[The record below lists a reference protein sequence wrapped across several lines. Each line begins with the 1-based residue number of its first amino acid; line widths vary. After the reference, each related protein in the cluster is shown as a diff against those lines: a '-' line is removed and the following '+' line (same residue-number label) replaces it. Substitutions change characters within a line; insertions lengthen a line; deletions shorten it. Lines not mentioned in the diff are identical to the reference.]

1 MADNF
6 AQTVK
11 QQTDIVRVVGEY
23 IKLRKSGAN
32 WSALCPF
39 HKEKSGSFYLY
50 PGTSSYY
57 CFGCHEHGDVF
68 TFVMKMDAVSFPEAV
83 RAVATKM
90 GIPLPQREFNS
101 PEEAKAAGMRKQL
114 IDAHEAATQYFQQNL
129 RSPEAARA
137 REYLSTRGVTPETIE
152 RFRIG

>member
-11 QQTDIVRVVGEY
+11 QQTDVVRIVGEY
-23 IKLRKSGAN
+23 LKLRKSGAN

-50 PGTSSYY
+50 PANATYY

-68 TFVMKMDAVSFPEAV
+68 TLLHHLESKRLQRVEHPAFRRVNREL
-83 RAVATKM
+83 RHW
-90 GIPLPQREFNS
+90 PLR
-101 PEEAKAAGMRKQL
+101 
-114 IDAHEAATQYFQQNL
+114 
-129 RSPEAARA
+129 
-137 REYLSTRGVTPETIE
+137 
-152 RFRIG
+152 

>member
-6 AQTVK
+6 AQLVK
-11 QQTDIVRVVGEY
+11 QQTDVVRIIGEY
-23 IKLRKSGAN
+23 LKLRKSGAN

-50 PGTSSYY
+50 PATQSYY

-68 TFVMKMDAVSFPEAV
+68 TFVMKMDSVSFPEAV

-90 GIPLPQREFNS
+90 AFRCRSGSSVRL
-101 PEEAKAAGMRKQL
+101 KMRVRP
-114 IDAHEAATQYFQQNL
+114 DCA
-129 RSPEAARA
+129 SC
-137 REYLSTRGVTPETIE
+137 LSTRMKRRRSTFSRACNLLKLHARAST
-152 RFRIG
+152 

>member
-11 QQTDIVRVVGEY
+11 QQADIVRIVGEY
-23 IKLRKSGAN
+23 VKLRKSGAN
-32 WSALCPF
+32 WTALCPF

-50 PGTSSYY
+50 PATASYY

-68 TFVMKMDAVSFPEAV
+68 SFVMKMETLSFPEAV

-90 GIPLPQREFNS
+90 GIALPKREFQF
-101 PEEAKAAGMRKQL
+101 AGGGARGG
-114 IDAHEAATQYFQQNL
+114 AAT
-129 RSPEAARA
+129 AVDGCA
-137 REYLSTRGVTPETIE
+137 
-152 RFRIG
+152 